1 MKLDSAKC
9 SILAASELLLHV
21 HSRRAICG
29 LPLCSLELERQTI
42 GDVFD
47 PLKKRNSTF
56 SGEFSIFGVKTV
68 KFESS
73 VDKWYIPGLHR
84 KFSLKFHPI
93 YIMPLG
99 FLIGRV
105 PSTSLTATQKS
116 YSRASNMVTFWAIYR
131 PFAYI

>member
-29 LPLCSLELERQTI
+29 LPLCSLELECHTL

-73 VDKWYIPGLHR
+73 VDKWY
-84 KFSLKFHPI
+84 
-93 YIMPLG
+93 
-99 FLIGRV
+99 
-105 PSTSLTATQKS
+105 
-116 YSRASNMVTFWAIYR
+116 SRASQKILTKIPPDLYYAPRVSHWESTFHFIDSHSEVL
-131 PFAYI
+131 FSSVKHGHFLAYI